1 MIYNTIFNKLVKIGI
16 INKEGK
22 RKFEWS
28 LKLKSGGYMD
38 LNVDF
43 LYDEKNDGYVIA
55 VAHNYIQNG
64 DVMYDPDMEIHIHPE
79 MKMAE
84 ALTFRQDGI
93 FARNQRVYNLDA
105 NRNKLVNPKLK
116 TELNKFLNTWMGNVV
131 KQGFK
136 NSV

>member
-16 INKEGK
+16 INKEGN
-22 RKFEWS
+22 RNFEWA

-38 LNVDF
+38 LNIDF
-43 LYDEKNDGYVIA
+43 LYEENGRYTIA
-55 VAHNYIQNG
+55 IAHNYLQNG
-64 DVMYDPDMEIHIHPE
+64 DVMADPDMEISIIPD

-84 ALTFRQDGI
+84 ALTFRQDGLL
-93 FARNQRVYNLDA
+93 AMNQNVYSFDENG
-105 NRNKLVNPKLK
+105 NKLVNPKLK
-116 TELNKFLNTWMGNVV
+116 TKLNKFLNMWMGNVV